1 MEEQALLLKENLLNI
16 RSILTNDKVKIDKLR
31 YKNLVAEKETVRM
44 KKIKMKEK
52 MMETPRNID
61 RSLRGGNERSAVKS
75 ASKSGIGNALG
86 LLTIIVIATNFNK
99 IKELVMNFIK
109 GDTFK
114 AIAETFTNIKNFFT
128 GAYDKFNETRQLF
141 GEKYQEFVAFKDQKV
156 EDFQKLTEK
165 FNEIGEKF
173 KELGEYAIQLK
184 EKFDNLL
191 GIKRD
196 NIVPIEEE
204 KTGLEQYGFNNEDFD
219 LIMGDDGN
227 YRVVPKNNDTSNLG
241 LTDYSNVANSNTN
254 LNENIVPFNNVE
266 PINSQYNFAQY
277 TDDDQKRD
285 IVLITRTNTIIT

>member
-31 YKNLVAEKETVRM
+31 YKNLVAEKETARM

-75 ASKSGIGNALG
+75 AGKSGIGNALG

-128 GAYDKFNETRQLF
+128 GAYDKFNETRELF

-196 NIVPIEEE
+196 NIVSIEEE

-241 LTDYSNVANSNTN
+241 LTDYSNVANSNNN
-254 LNENIVPFNNVE
+254 LNENIVRFNNVE

>member
-75 ASKSGIGNALG
+75 AGKSGIGNALG

-156 EDFQKLTEK
+156 EDFQKLTDK

-219 LIMGDDGN
+219 L
-227 YRVVPKNNDTSNLG
+227 
-241 LTDYSNVANSNTN
+241 
-254 LNENIVPFNNVE
+254 
-266 PINSQYNFAQY
+266 
-277 TDDDQKRD
+277 
-285 IVLITRTNTIIT
+285 

>member
-31 YKNLVAEKETVRM
+31 YKNLVAEKETARM

-75 ASKSGIGNALG
+75 AGKSGIGNALG

-241 LTDYSNVANSNTN
+241 LTNYSNVANSNTN

-266 PINSQYNFAQY
+266 PINSQYNFAKY